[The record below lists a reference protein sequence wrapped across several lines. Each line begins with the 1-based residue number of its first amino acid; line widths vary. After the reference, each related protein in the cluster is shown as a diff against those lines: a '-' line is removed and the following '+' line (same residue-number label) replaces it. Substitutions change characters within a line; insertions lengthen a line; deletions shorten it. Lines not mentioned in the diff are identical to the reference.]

1 MGWEASVERDKDGKV
16 VTKIGMPE
24 FPGLDQVLE
33 TAEKMYNFVNGNVKK

>member
-1 MGWEASVERDKDGKV
+1 MGWEASVERDKEGKV
-16 VTKIGMPE
+16 VTKVEMPQ